1 MSANKPRIN
10 YASKKPWCDS
20 HEPGHLVH
28 FIQARVKDSEP
39 RFDAEVQVLNDTQL
53 RVSWLD
59 ESVVFN
65 HHNTQG
71 IQAALD
77 AMVLNYVKFAPS
89 ADLLYIQTEEPDGL
103 HNGVFSISFLARG
116 ELTHCSRR
124 KGAIS
129 LASEDY

>member
-28 FIQARVKDSEP
+28 FIQARVKESKP
-39 RFDAEVQVLNDTQL
+39 RFDAVVEVLSDTKV
-53 RVSWLD
+53 RITWLD
-59 ESVVFN
+59 QSMVFT
-65 HHNTQG
+65 HHNTPG

-77 AMVLNYVKFAPS
+77 ARVLDYVKFAPE

-103 HNGVFSISFLARG
+103 HNGVFSVSYLCRG
-116 ELTHCSRR
+116 EQTKCHVRR
-124 KGAIS
+124 NAKLGQV
-129 LASEDY
+129 